1 MMRQM
6 SKKRLWLVI
15 SVSISLLII
24 ITFYLGFFNNLEL
37 MTIDYRF
44 IGKYLLSGSNFNTDV
59 VLVTVDQASLQQLG
73 DWPWSREKHAK
84 VINNLTAA
92 GAEVIGVDFIFSN
105 GNPKEE
111 AADQE
116 LIEATKEAKRI
127 VYPVILDLKIS
138 RGWLPFQKDNL
149 KIKEIKLPFKELF
162 KQADNLG
169 YINLILDKDGLVRRI
184 PLITRGKNEYRS
196 FSAVIVR
203 EYLQSDKY
211 LDNNLNEGDLIN
223 YLGPAKTFPQLSYY
237 QILNNK
243 FAKQLVEDKVVLLG
257 ATAIGLGDKYMTPYA
272 NFGPMSGVE
281 IHANLIQAL
290 IDKNQINKMNSK
302 VTAFIILL
310 TGTLSTY
317 IFIRL
322 KPKIGILILVIEIVL
337 LIFTSFYLFIYNNI
351 LLNIVPIL
359 VNMLLVYLASLG
371 SHYFLADPKRLQLK
385 EIFNRYLP
393 EELIVEVLN
402 NPAAIKLGGQRRE
415 VAILF
420 ADIRG
425 FTAYTERHEP
435 EKVVRQVN
443 QYLTVMAE
451 SILKNGGMLDK
462 YTGDGIMAVFGA
474 PLEDEEYFIKA
485 IKTALEIQK
494 NSQELESEFD
504 IGIGIGAGEVVAG
517 NIGSQKRMDY
527 TVIGDPVNL
536 AARLEGMA
544 KSGEILITAE
554 DYNKVES
561 DVKGVSLGETKLKG
575 KKRKVEVYNLID
587 LK

>member
-1 MMRQM
+1 
-6 SKKRLWLVI
+6 
-15 SVSISLLII
+15 
-24 ITFYLGFFNNLEL
+24 
-37 MTIDYRF
+37 
-44 IGKYLLSGSNFNTDV
+44 
-59 VLVTVDQASLQQLG
+59 
-73 DWPWSREKHAK
+73 
-84 VINNLTAA
+84 
-92 GAEVIGVDFIFSN
+92 
-105 GNPKEE
+105 
-111 AADQE
+111 
-116 LIEATKEAKRI
+116 
-127 VYPVILDLKIS
+127 
-138 RGWLPFQKDNL
+138 
-149 KIKEIKLPFKELF
+149 
-162 KQADNLG
+162 
-169 YINLILDKDGLVRRI
+169 
-184 PLITRGKNEYRS
+184 
-196 FSAVIVR
+196 
-203 EYLQSDKY
+203 
-211 LDNNLNEGDLIN
+211 
-223 YLGPAKTFPQLSYY
+223 
-237 QILNNK
+237 
-243 FAKQLVEDKVVLLG
+243 
-257 ATAIGLGDKYMTPYA
+257 
-272 NFGPMSGVE
+272 
-281 IHANLIQAL
+281 
-290 IDKNQINKMNSK
+290 
-302 VTAFIILL
+302 
-310 TGTLSTY
+310 
-317 IFIRL
+317 
-322 KPKIGILILVIEIVL
+322 
-337 LIFTSFYLFIYNNI
+337 
-351 LLNIVPIL
+351 
-359 VNMLLVYLASLG
+359 MLLVYLASLG
-371 SHYFLADPKRLQLK
+371 SHYFLADQKRLQLK

-561 DVKGVSLGETKLKG
+561 DVKGISLGETRLKG
-575 KKRKVEVYNLID
+575 KKRKVEVYNLIG
-587 LK
+587 LQ